1 MVDLNHQIRI
11 AAPVAVVYA
20 AVATEAGMRGWWTRD
35 TTLNPTVG
43 GKAEFGF
50 AKRSTVF
57 RMIVEALDSN
67 RRVRMNC
74 SGDQVEWAG
83 TYLEWRVEAV
93 EGGTLL
99 SLRHGDWKAQTDYC
113 ISCNT
118 MWGNLMFKLKA
129 YVESGIPQPQWTE

>member
-11 AAPVAVVYA
+11 AAPVSAVYA

-50 AKRSTVF
+50 ANRATVF
-57 RMIVEALDSN
+57 RMIVEALDGN
-67 RRVRMNC
+67 RRVRMSC
-74 SGDQVEWAG
+74 SGDQADWAG
-83 TYLEWRVEAV
+83 TYLEWRVEGV

-113 ISCNT
+113 ASCNT
-118 MWGNLMFKLKA
+118 MWGSLMFRLKA
-129 YVESGIPQPQWTE
+129 YVETGIPQPQWTE